1 MKHPTDDRL
10 LAYVRQQQGQSD
22 VQKHVA
28 TCMTCSRRCT
38 ELKATGH
45 MIEDWAHGFE
55 TDAAYATVSKR
66 VLRTLHTAQL
76 PHRAGQGV
84 FPLRIRLSAIGVFAV
99 LCLILLV
106 GFTAHITGS
115 IASPII
121 TWGPL
126 PTVPSHMATVTS
138 QRATAT
144 HSVTG
149 TSRTALVPGIETT
162 CTQDGDVRQHH
173 LHLCGSNFTPGSFV
187 TISYTFLD
195 GKVKRHNVLVGV
207 NGTFIDTLRINSC
220 KDIPVAIA
228 AKSTTRASEVAQ
240 TKQYI
245 EFGNC

>member
-22 VQKHVA
+22 MQEHVA
-28 TCMTCSRRCT
+28 TCMTCSRRCA
-38 ELKATGH
+38 ELRSIGH
-45 MIEDWAHGFE
+45 TIEDWAHGYA

-66 VLRTLHTAQL
+66 VLHALHTAQS
-76 PHRAGQGV
+76 PRHARQGSS
-84 FPLRIRLSAIGVFAV
+84 PLRIPLSAIGVFAV

-115 IASPII
+115 IASPNI

-126 PTVPSHMATVTS
+126 PIVPSHMATVTS
-138 QRATAT
+138 QQATAT
-144 HSVTG
+144 HSPTG
-149 TSRTALVPGIETT
+149 TSGTALAPGIATT

-173 LHLCGSNFTPGSFV
+173 LHVCGSNFTPGSFV

-207 NGTFIDTLRINSC
+207 NGTFIDILRVNSC

-240 TKQYI
+240 TQQYI

>member
-22 VQKHVA
+22 VQQHVA
-28 TCMTCSRRCT
+28 TCMTCNRRCA
-38 ELKATGH
+38 ELRAIGYT
-45 MIEDWAHGFE
+45 IENWAHGYE

-66 VLRTLHTAQL
+66 VLRTLHEVQPL
-76 PHRAGQGV
+76 PRAGQGF

-126 PTVPSHMATVTS
+126 PVVPSHMATVTS
-138 QRATAT
+138 QQATAT
-144 HSVTG
+144 HSATG
-149 TSRTALVPGIETT
+149 TSRTTLTPGIATT

-187 TISYTFLD
+187 LISYTFLD
-195 GKVKRHNVLVGV
+195 GKVKKHNVLVGV
-207 NGTFIDTLRINSC
+207 NGTFIDTLRVNSC
-220 KDIPVAIA
+220 KDIPIAIA
-228 AKSTTRASEVAQ
+228 AQSTTRASEVAQ